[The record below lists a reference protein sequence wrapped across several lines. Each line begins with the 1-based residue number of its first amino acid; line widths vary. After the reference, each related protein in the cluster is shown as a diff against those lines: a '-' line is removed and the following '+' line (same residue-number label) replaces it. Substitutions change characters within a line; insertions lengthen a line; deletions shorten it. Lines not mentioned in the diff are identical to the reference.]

1 MGRTLYIIIALAG
14 MAYLFSACSEVGD
27 TMQPE
32 NEYGSLSLDL
42 ETVQPNR
49 LVITKAATID
59 VNTFS
64 VVIKQEDKPVKSFG
78 TFQKLKESGTLRLE
92 KEYIQLLPLNREK
105 WRKYPVNPFIAG
117 REMWRSKRMLLQSQR
132 LPAKCSKF
140 A

>member
-92 KEYIQLLPLNREK
+92 K
-105 WRKYPVNPFIAG
+105 
-117 REMWRSKRMLLQSQR
+117 
-132 LPAKCSKF
+132 
-140 A
+140 